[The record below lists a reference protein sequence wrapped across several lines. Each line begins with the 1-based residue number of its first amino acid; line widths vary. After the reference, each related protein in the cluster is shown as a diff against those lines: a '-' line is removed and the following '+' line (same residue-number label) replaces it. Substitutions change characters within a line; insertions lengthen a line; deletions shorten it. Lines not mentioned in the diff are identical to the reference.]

1 MTSSFKS
8 ILLTAYTT
16 GISPTTLKTLCTQS
30 SSSLSVEY
38 RVRSQTAT
46 TPFAPWKNASLRRSR
61 KPFSPMMSQTVM
73 SMSIFVRSRVSNV
86 ISRFET
92 FAPSVVMYRSSNSSW
107 TNRRIRDVLPT
118 AASPTRQTFVL
129 MRWASGIGG
138 VVGFAL
144 DYLKGPPHP
153 ASGRNLFLRRPLE
166 GLDAA
171 RPPPGL
177 GARRDRPEAR
187 GRDRPIRETTR
198 RRGQGGMAARPRGW
212 PQCPSDARQ
221 IRLRPVR
228 LQDRGHP
235 EHKPAHR
242 RASGGRGRIGNH
254 LPWFRRGRLR
264 ASVRRCRGREGGLR
278 RGGDE
283 PSGRCGVHGE
293 ARGGPRAP
301 RDPSERHRDHRAG
314 DAPGTGEGAAG
325 HHRTETDS
333 GSGGR
338 GPGRK
343 GLRGDRRGRGRRHRR
358 PGHLRSRRSRDGGAI
373 HRGRDPIRRLAV
385 DVRPSG
391 ETMKITPLA
400 ADSLGARSMAT
411 LVETPD
417 VTILLDP
424 SVRLGPYRYDLP
436 PHPTERSRQKE
447 LWQVIREAS
456 KKANVLTVSHYHF
469 DHHNPAAQSIFR
481 GKLAFLKDG
490 KFHINRSQRERSS
503 AFVRKLKS
511 YPKAIQVADGNQI
524 DFAGTELLFSP
535 AVPHGYNDELG
546 YVVMA
551 RIAQGHEVFVHTS
564 DVIGPPLKEQLSFL
578 IDAQPTVLY
587 VDGPMTHMPENYPK
601 EHTKRSLAHLVRI
614 LRTTDVRTLV
624 LDHHILRDR
633 EWRSRMVPV
642 FEAGTED
649 DRAGLTAAEFAGKP
663 VDQLEANRDKLYG
676 IEPSPKT
683 ISGAGPSEG

>member
-1 MTSSFKS
+1 
-8 ILLTAYTT
+8 
-16 GISPTTLKTLCTQS
+16 
-30 SSSLSVEY
+30 
-38 RVRSQTAT
+38 
-46 TPFAPWKNASLRRSR
+46 
-61 KPFSPMMSQTVM
+61 MMSQTVM
-73 SMSIFVRSRVSNV
+73 SIWSFAPRSGRSNV

-144 DYLKGPPHP
+144 DYLKDPPRP
-153 ASGRNLFLRRPLE
+153 ASGRNLFLRCPLE

-171 RPPPGL
+171 RPPPHH
-177 GARRDRPEAR
+177 GARRDRPEEG
-187 GRDRPIRETTR
+187 GRPRCIRKTTR
-198 RRGQGGMAARPRGW
+198 RRGQGGMAARPGGR
-212 PQCPSDARQ
+212 PRCPSDARE

-228 LQDRGHP
+228 FQDRGHP
-235 EHKPAHR
+235 EHEPAHC
-242 RASGGRGRIGNH
+242 RASGGRGRIGNR
-254 LPWFRRGRLR
+254 LPRFRRGRLG
-264 ASVRRCRGREGGLR
+264 AGVRRCRRWEGRVR
-278 RGGDE
+278 RSRDE
-283 PSGRCGVHGE
+283 PSGRCGVHRE
-293 ARGGPRAP
+293 ARRGPRAP
-301 RDPSERHRDHRAG
+301 GDPSERHRDHRAG

-325 HHRTETDS
+325 HHRTEADS
-333 GSGGR
+333 RSRGR
-338 GPGRK
+338 GPGRE

-358 PGHLRSRRSRDGGAI
+358 PSHLRSHKSCDRGQG

-385 DVRPSG
+385 DVRPG
-391 ETMKITPLA
+391 GDPMKITPLA

-447 LWQVIREAS
+447 LWQVIREAA
-456 KKANVLTVSHYHF
+456 KKADVLTVSHYHY
-469 DHHNPAAQSIFR
+469 DHHNPAAPSIFR

-511 YPKAIQVADGNQI
+511 YPRAIQVADGNQM
-524 DFAGTELLFSP
+524 DFGGTELLFSP

-546 YVVMA
+546 YVVMT

-564 DVIGPPLKEQLSFL
+564 DVIGPPLKEHLSFL
-578 IDAQPTVLY
+578 VDAQP
-587 VDGPMTHMPENYPK
+587 
-601 EHTKRSLAHLVRI
+601 
-614 LRTTDVRTLV
+614 
-624 LDHHILRDR
+624 
-633 EWRSRMVPV
+633 
-642 FEAGTED
+642 
-649 DRAGLTAAEFAGKP
+649 
-663 VDQLEANRDKLYG
+663 
-676 IEPSPKT
+676 
-683 ISGAGPSEG
+683 

>member
-1 MTSSFKS
+1 M
-8 ILLTAYTT
+8 
-16 GISPTTLKTLCTQS
+16 
-30 SSSLSVEY
+30 
-38 RVRSQTAT
+38 
-46 TPFAPWKNASLRRSR
+46 
-61 KPFSPMMSQTVM
+61 
-73 SMSIFVRSRVSNV
+73 
-86 ISRFET
+86 
-92 FAPSVVMYRSSNSSW
+92 
-107 TNRRIRDVLPT
+107 RDVLPT

-153 ASGRNLFLRRPLE
+153 ASGRNLFLRCPLE

-187 GRDRPIRETTR
+187 GRDRRIRETTC
-198 RRGQGGMAARPRGW
+198 RRGQGGMAAGPRGW
-212 PQCPSDARQ
+212 PQCPSDARE

-228 LQDRGHP
+228 FQDRGHP
-235 EHKPAHR
+235 EHEPAHR

-254 LPWFRRGRLR
+254 LPRFRRGRLR
-264 ASVRRCRGREGGLR
+264 ASVRRWRGREGGLR

-301 RDPSERHRDHRAG
+301 CDPSERHRDHRAG

-333 GSGGR
+333 RSRGR
-338 GPGRK
+338 GPRRES
-343 GLRGDRRGRGRRHRR
+343 LRGNRRGRGRRHRR
-358 PGHLRSRRSRDGGAI
+358 PSHLRSRKSCDRGQG
-373 HRGRDPIRRLAV
+373 HRGRDSIRRVAV

-391 ETMKITPLA
+391 DAMKITPLA

-469 DHHNPAAQSIFR
+469 DHHNPAAPSIFR

-511 YPKAIQVADGNQI
+511 YPKAIQVADGNQM
-524 DFAGTELLFSP
+524 DFGGTELLFSP

-546 YVVMA
+546 YVVMT

-564 DVIGPPLKEQLSFL
+564 VVEGPPLKEHLSFL

-587 VDGPMTHMPENYPK
+587 VDGPMTHMPENYPQ
-601 EHTKRSLAHLVRI
+601 EHTRRSISHLLRI
-614 LRTTDVRTLV
+614 LRSTDVRTLI

-633 EWRSRMVPV
+633 ERRTRMRSV
-642 FEAGTED
+642 FEAGVEHD
-649 DRAGLTAAEFAGKP
+649 VSVLTAAEFAGKP

-676 IEPSPKT
+676 IEPSPGSVT
-683 ISGAGPSEG
+683 LGGSGRQAAPARDSTPLGSSRAPVGTADRS